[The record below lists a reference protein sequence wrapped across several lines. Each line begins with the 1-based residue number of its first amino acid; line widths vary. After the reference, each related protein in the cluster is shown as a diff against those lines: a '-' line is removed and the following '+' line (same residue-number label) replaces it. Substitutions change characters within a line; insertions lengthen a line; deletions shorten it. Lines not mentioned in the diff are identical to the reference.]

1 MNKGSNKNGNNKCCK
16 LFLCWLLSAEQKLN
30 KANQHENQ
38 MTGHWY
44 LIIELIKLIPFWFK
58 STEKKI

>member
-16 LFLCWLLSAEQKLN
+16 LFLRWLLPAEQKLN

-38 MTGHWY
+38 MTGHWC
-44 LIIELIKLIPFWFK
+44 LIIELIKLIPFSFK
-58 STEKKI
+58 STEKN